1 MSDKPV
7 IVIDLPGLL
16 LNEIGEHL
24 PDEPSSV
31 RPGARDFLKALCDRG
46 FSVHVWTSMSEDL
59 VVKWLE
65 LHGLDRYVE
74 AAHSGKAP
82 GSILLDPRAVYF
94 DGQWGHALGMLDGV
108 KPYWEIPTEQPL
120 TSGRPAFVKPKL
132 DSPIALGLRLR
143 QTEERV
149 ATDLI
154 TRLVVR
160 AKDAEWEQDRID
172 ELITLLDSWFQERE
186 WHLLDIAKAE
196 NEELRSLV
204 REAGQRLGQITA
216 GQVSMLKELQ
226 TYRKEL
232 PEMKRALAE
241 AEAKLDA
248 ANATVDL
255 MRDQAAKRRAGS
267 PPGEPDANHQP
278 DELPDVIGGEMEEES
293 EG

>member
-7 IVIDLPGLL
+7 IVIDLPGVL
-16 LNEIGEHL
+16 LNEIGDHM

-31 RPGARDFLKALCDRG
+31 RPGVRDFLKALCERG
-46 FSVHVWTSMSEDL
+46 YRVHVWTAMPEDL
-59 VVKWLE
+59 VVKWLAV
-65 LHGLDRYVE
+65 HGLDRYVE
-74 AAHSGKAP
+74 AAHFGKAP
-82 GSILLDPRAVYF
+82 RAILLDPFAVLF
-94 DGQWGHALGMLDGV
+94 DGQWGHALGLLEGV
-108 KPYWEIPTEQPL
+108 KPYWETPTEQPPVH
-120 TSGRPAFVKPKL
+120 GRPAFVKPKL
-132 DSPIALGLRLR
+132 DSAIALGLRLR
-143 QTEERV
+143 QAEERV

-172 ELITLLDSWFQERE
+172 ELIVLLESWFQERE

-204 REAGQRLGQITA
+204 RETGQRLGQITA
-216 GQVSMLKELQ
+216 GQISMLKELQ

-232 PEMKRALAE
+232 PELKRALAE
-241 AEAKLDA
+241 AEARLDA

-255 MRDQAAKRRAGS
+255 MRDQAAQRRAGS

-278 DELPDVIGGEMEEES
+278 DELPDVIGGELDGDREP
-293 EG
+293 